1 MMFNSLR
8 YCLRQCFVSLR
19 RNFWLVVV
27 TACIIAVS
35 LAILGGFLL
44 IVVNVNKIIAN
55 VESSV
60 EIAAFLL
67 DGADVAD
74 IGDRIIRLEGVEEV
88 RFVSKDEGL
97 VEFGKSLGD
106 EELLAGLE
114 WDANPL
120 PDVFRIKAVSADI
133 VPQLAEEIGAIEGV
147 EFADYG
153 EELVSRL
160 LNLTGW
166 LNTLFMGISVLL
178 ALGAVFLIVTTIRLS
193 VIARQEEISIMKYLG
208 ASDAFI
214 RFPFLLEGMIMG
226 WLGTLASTMA
236 LGAVYNK
243 IAAFLQQDAL
253 IFFLRPVTSPEKLAP
268 IFIGLI
274 LLGTLMG
281 GIGSTIS
288 IRRFLRV

>member
-1 MMFNSLR
+1 M
-8 YCLRQCFVSLR
+8 
-19 RNFWLVVV
+19 
-27 TACIIAVS
+27 
-35 LAILGGFLL
+35 L

-55 VESSV
+55 GIQCGNCRLS
-60 EIAAFLL
+60 L

-114 WDANPL
+114 GDANPL

-178 ALGAVFLIVTTIRLS
+178 ALGAVFRLLRLS
-193 VIARQEEISIMKYLG
+193 V
-208 ASDAFI
+208 
-214 RFPFLLEGMIMG
+214 FPL
-226 WLGTLASTMA
+226 
-236 LGAVYNK
+236 
-243 IAAFLQQDAL
+243 
-253 IFFLRPVTSPEKLAP
+253 
-268 IFIGLI
+268 
-274 LLGTLMG
+274 
-281 GIGSTIS
+281 
-288 IRRFLRV
+288 